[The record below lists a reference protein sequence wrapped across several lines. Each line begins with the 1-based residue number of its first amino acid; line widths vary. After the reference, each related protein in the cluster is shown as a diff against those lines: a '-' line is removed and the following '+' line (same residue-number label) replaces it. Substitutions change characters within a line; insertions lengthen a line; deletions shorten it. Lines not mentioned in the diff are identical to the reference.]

1 MRYYSSPKTFQIS
14 LGLSILLH
22 ICLFLYIKSPG
33 LYKKRES
40 APISVEFLSTP
51 KIEGQTEKSPSA
63 IKFGETKIKKGKPGA
78 SAVKEAPVPDKKVIP
93 EPVERPVQ
101 ETTQEADISPV
112 PHPIDVQKTPSS
124 PGIKELTPSLDELTN
139 IDKEKEKGEGG
150 EGGEGGR
157 DEETV
162 SLDSSDFKYTS
173 YLHGVKFKIEGV
185 WRYPEAARKSAL
197 QGMGRIS
204 FTIERDGT
212 VSDIKLITSTGY
224 PILDEE
230 IKKAIRAAS
239 PFNPMTDNMRLKRL
253 NVDAT
258 FEYDLVV
265 QRIWGR

>member
-1 MRYYSSPKTFQIS
+1 MKYYSSSKTLQIS

-22 ICLFLYIKSPG
+22 ICLFVYIKSPG

-51 KIEGQTEKSPSA
+51 KIEGQTEKPPSA
-63 IKFGETKIKKGKPGA
+63 ISVGETKIKKGKPGA

-93 EPVERPVQ
+93 KAVERPVQ
-101 ETTQEADISPV
+101 EADVSPV

-124 PGIKELTPSLDELTN
+124 PGIKELTPSLDELAN
-139 IDKEKEKGEGG
+139 IGREKGEGG

-197 QGMGRIS
+197 QGIGRIS